1 MSPSCHVVHVMML
14 MMGDDCKVIHCMHG
28 TPRLINRQ
36 LTRLRC
42 IDIFNKTTSNSVSQT
57 ETDPSAPQKHGS
69 QSPNWTAPVAGLIA
83 SIYAVCIATLTAVL
97 INVVTPLNAVG
108 SEFIDHTPKWLKN
121 LAIQTFGTNNKSALK
136 IGMLLV
142 ISWLALLAGSI
153 ARRKLLA
160 GISMIAGFG
169 IFGGLI
175 SSARPSQSA
184 LAVLPCLLGAIFGS
198 RLLAKLIKIITRHD
212 FPIESPR
219 ESRAPLGW
227 DRRRFIATA
236 SKTALISALFGTVAS
251 KLENK
256 KLSEVRQT
264 AQNSLPKIG
273 AGNDSVATKIPSGTQ
288 IFAETPFITPNRDF
302 YRIDTALSLPR
313 IDIKTWS
320 LQIGGMVKTPL
331 KLSYD
336 DLLARPM
343 VERTITICCVSNE
356 VGGPYIGNAVWQG
369 VLLADLLE
377 QAGVDPRAEQI
388 FGTSADGWTCGF
400 PVAAALDKRDAMIAI
415 GMNGTVL
422 PLEHGYP
429 ARVIIPGLY
438 GYVSATKWLTNLDL
452 TTWREAEGYWVPLGW
467 SRDAPI
473 KTQSRIDVP
482 RRDENV
488 AAGRIAIAGV
498 AWAQQHGIEKVEV
511 RIDSG
516 DWKKATLALDF
527 SDDTWRQWKYEFDA
541 KPGEYQIQVRA
552 TDKTGETQT
561 QEVSRPDP
569 DGATGYHTR
578 AIKVI

>member
-1 MSPSCHVVHVMML
+1 MHVMIL
-14 MMGDDCKVIHCMHG
+14 MMGDDCEIIHCVHDI
-28 TPRLINRQ
+28 PRLINRQ
-36 LTRLRC
+36 LTMLRC
-42 IDIFNKTTSNSVSQT
+42 INILNKTPSSMVFQP
-57 ETDPSAPQKHGS
+57 ETDPSAPQKQGIPA
-69 QSPNWTAPVAGLIA
+69 PNWTAPVAGLI
-83 SIYAVCIATLTAVL
+83 SSLFAVSIATLTAVL
-97 INVVTPLNAVG
+97 LNLVTPLDAVG

-121 LAIQTFGTNNKSALK
+121 LAIQTFGTNNKTVLK
-136 IGMLLV
+136 IGMLLT
-142 ISWLALLAGSI
+142 IFWLALVIGLV
-153 ARRKLLA
+153 ARRKLRA
-160 GISMIAGFG
+160 GFSMIASFG

-184 LAVLPCLLGAIFGS
+184 LALIPSLLGAAVGC
-198 RLLAKLIKIITRHD
+198 RLLAKLTRIITRND
-212 FPIESPR
+212 LPIASPS

-227 DRRRFIATA
+227 DRRRFISTA
-236 SKTALISALFGTVAS
+236 SKTVLISAIFGAVAS
-251 KLENK
+251 RLENK
-256 KLSEVRQT
+256 KISEVRQT
-264 AQNSLPKIG
+264 APDSLPKIG
-273 AGNDSVATKIPSGTQ
+273 ASNGLAATKIPAGAQ
-288 IFAETPFITPNRDF
+288 IFAETPFITPNKDF

-336 DLLARPM
+336 DLLAQPM
-343 VERTITICCVSNE
+343 VESTITICCVSNE

-369 VLLADLLE
+369 VLLADLLAE
-377 QAGVDPRAEQI
+377 AGVDPLAEQI

-400 PVAAALDKRDAMIAI
+400 PVAAALDKRDAMIAV
-415 GMNGTVL
+415 GMNGTAL

-452 TTWREAEGYWVPLGW
+452 TTWSEAQGYWIPLGW

-482 RRDENV
+482 RRDETV
-488 AAGRIAIAGV
+488 RAGRIAIAGV
-498 AWAQQHGIEKVEV
+498 AWAQRIGIEKVEV
-511 RIDSG
+511 RIGSS
-516 DWKKATLALDF
+516 DWQKATLALDF

-541 KPGEYQIQVRA
+541 KPGEYQVQVRA
-552 TDKTGETQT
+552 TNKTGETQT

-578 AIKVI
+578 TIKVL